1 MRVERTER
9 IASAGNAT
17 GVIAPGRLPVSKQPI
32 GELSSAHRVGTVE
45 TSCLNEFAIR
55 ALDLFGAAIL
65 LVVLGPFLLLI
76 AAIIRFDSSG
86 PAFFRQHR
94 LGRGLKPFSVA
105 KFRTMR
111 QGVGADTHRTHVLQM
126 IDGEGA
132 EARPMKKLHADSR
145 VTRVGSFLRRTSIDE
160 LPQLWNVLRG
170 DMSLVGPRPPI
181 QYEVDRYPPEAFRRF
196 AVKPGVTGL
205 WQVSGRSLLTF
216 SQMIELDA
224 EYVERRS
231 VFLNLKILLLTL
243 PTVIHGKGAE

>member
-1 MRVERTER
+1 MIERPES
-9 IASAGNAT
+9 IAPAGNAT
-17 GVIAPGRLPVSKQPI
+17 GVLARDRLPVSGQKV
-32 GELSSAHRVGTVE
+32 GELSPALKVGTVE
-45 TSCLNEFAIR
+45 TSRLNEVGIR

-76 AAIIRFDSSG
+76 AAIIKLDSSG
-86 PAFFRQHR
+86 PALFRQRR
-94 LGRGLKPFSVA
+94 LGRDLKPFSVA

-111 QGVGADTHRTHVLQM
+111 QGVGADTHRAHVLQM
-126 IDGEGA
+126 IDAEGA

-145 VTRVGSFLRRTSIDE
+145 VTRVGSFLRQTSIDE

-170 DMSLVGPRPPI
+170 EMSLVGPRPPI

-224 EYVERRS
+224 EYVVRRS
-231 VFLNLKILLLTL
+231 LFLNLKILLLTL